1 MLPAH
6 FSCWSLKTRV
16 MQLQKVPSAIISF
29 QKMLPQFLIIENVV
43 TCDVTRGSAQEFRMV
58 NYCVAFGCTSSSKDG
73 ISIFRFPKD
82 MKLRSKWIQQ
92 VKRTGADSVLCSL
105 HFTDDCFEASPSC
118 YGIKKKAV
126 LKKDAFL
133 TIFKRPTTGTSSI
146 STNKSRTVEINSTT

>member
-1 MLPAH
+1 
-6 FSCWSLKTRV
+6 
-16 MQLQKVPSAIISF
+16 
-29 QKMLPQFLIIENVV
+29 MLPQFLIIGGAARV
-43 TCDVTRGSAQEFRMV
+43 TSLEGALKPEFRMV

-73 ISIFRFPKD
+73 IGVFRLPKD

-92 VKRTGADSVLCSL
+92 VKRTRANWSGPLYHSVLCSL

-126 LKKDAFL
+126 LKKDAFP

-146 STNKSRTVEINSTT
+146 STKKSRAVEKINSS

>member
-1 MLPAH
+1 
-6 FSCWSLKTRV
+6 
-16 MQLQKVPSAIISF
+16 
-29 QKMLPQFLIIENVV
+29 MLPQLLIIGGAV

-73 ISIFRFPKD
+73 IGVFRLPKD

-92 VKRTGADSVLCSL
+92 VKRTRANWSGPSYHSVLCSL

-126 LKKDAFL
+126 LKKDAFS

-146 STNKSRTVEINSTT
+146 STKKSRTVDFFTMTTKWLV